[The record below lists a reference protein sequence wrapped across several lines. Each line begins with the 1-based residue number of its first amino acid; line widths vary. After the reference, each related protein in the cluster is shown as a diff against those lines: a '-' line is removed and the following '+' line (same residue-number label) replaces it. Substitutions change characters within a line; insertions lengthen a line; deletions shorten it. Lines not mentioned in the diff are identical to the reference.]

1 MVTGVRGVGLVF
13 EGGLSDFDFCKCKGL
28 TSIKKMVVIFKK

>member
-13 EGGLSDFDFCKCKGL
+13 EGVWVDFDFCKCKGL